1 MVNFAR
7 GRECFVSLSILLVS
21 DSKVSRG
28 AAPAAV
34 GEPPARPGGKLPG
47 AGGPARQ
54 PDHPR
59 FPLPFHPGARRPL
72 ALDALSLNP
81 AFDTWKEVGEGA
93 GGLPLAWSYMA
104 AIFHEV

>member
-54 PDHPR
+54 PDHP
-59 FPLPFHPGARRPL
+59 GARRPL

>member
-54 PDHPR
+54 PET
-59 FPLPFHPGARRPL
+59 L
-72 ALDALSLNP
+72 ALPRHSTQALVAFGGWSGGNDMDALS
-81 AFDTWKEVGEGA
+81 
-93 GGLPLAWSYMA
+93 
-104 AIFHEV
+104 I